1 MSSPSAF
8 AIPAFRRLWAAGLIS
23 DTGDWLLFIA
33 LPLVVFQLSGSA
45 LGASIAFLLELA
57 PAVLL
62 APLAAR
68 LTSRF
73 DRRWIMVTVN
83 VGQALALLPL
93 LTVHGAT
100 ELPIAYG
107 VIVVHASLSTLFEP
121 AKNSLLPDLVANDR
135 LVSANALIGLNQ
147 NLGRLIGGPIG
158 GLLLIVGD
166 LRLIVAAD
174 AVTYLISAALIS
186 TLPATS
192 TAAARGIPGTD
203 TEARRSIGLSAALRM
218 RRLSGAYA
226 VIFVSSVAQGMFVV
240 LFVLFALGP
249 LRGSDADVGLL
260 RGIQASGAIVA
271 GIVLGFLARGASPRV
286 LAGASLLV
294 FGALSLATWNLPP
307 ITTDLWPYVLLFAAV
322 GAPGVVML
330 AGLMSV
336 LQEHSEPHHRGA
348 VFAAV
353 GLVAAVGQAGG
364 ILLGALS
371 DGPVGLMPLLQAQ
384 GCLYLLSGVIALRW
398 LPRADRD
405 RTPAGPAGAATRG
418 RRA

>member
-1 MSSPSAF
+1 MNSRSAF

-93 LTVHGAT
+93 LAVHGAT

-121 AKNSLLPDLVANDR
+121 AKNSLLPDLVAIDR

-158 GLLLIVGD
+158 GLLLVVGD

-174 AVTYLISAALIS
+174 AVTYLVSAALIS

-203 TEARRSIGLSAALRM
+203 TEVRRSIGLSAALRM

-271 GIVLGFLARGASPRV
+271 GVVLGFLARGASPRV
-286 LAGASLLV
+286 LAGVSLLV

-307 ITTDLWPYVLLFAAV
+307 ITIDLWPYVLLFAAV
-322 GAPGVVML
+322 GAPAVVML

-348 VFAAV
+348 VFAAA

-371 DGPVGLMPLLQAQ
+371 DGPVGLMPLLQVQ
-384 GCLYLLSGVIALRW
+384 GCVYLLSGVIALRW
-398 LPRADRD
+398 LPLADRD
-405 RTPAGPAGAATRG
+405 RTPVQEPATTAGNHG
-418 RRA
+418 

>member
-1 MSSPSAF
+1 MNSRSAF

-23 DTGDWLLFIA
+23 DTGDWLMFIA

-93 LTVHGAT
+93 LAVHGAT

-121 AKNSLLPDLVANDR
+121 AKNSLLPDLVAIDR

-158 GLLLIVGD
+158 GLLLVVGD

-174 AVTYLISAALIS
+174 AVTYLVSAALIS

-203 TEARRSIGLSAALRM
+203 TEVRRSIGLSAALRM

-271 GIVLGFLARGASPRV
+271 GVVLGFLARGASPRV
-286 LAGASLLV
+286 LAGVSLLV

-322 GAPGVVML
+322 GAPAVVML

-348 VFAAV
+348 VFAAA

-371 DGPVGLMPLLQAQ
+371 DGPVGLMPLLQVQ
-384 GCLYLLSGVIALRW
+384 GCVYLLSGVIALRW
-398 LPRADRD
+398 LPLADRD
-405 RTPAGPAGAATRG
+405 RTPVQEQATTAGNHG
-418 RRA
+418 

>member
-1 MSSPSAF
+1 MNSRSAF

-83 VGQALALLPL
+83 VGQAVALLPL
-93 LTVHGAT
+93 LAVHGAT

-121 AKNSLLPDLVANDR
+121 AKNSLLPDLVAIDR

-158 GLLLIVGD
+158 GLLLVVGD

-174 AVTYLISAALIS
+174 AVTYLVSAALIS

-203 TEARRSIGLSAALRM
+203 TEVRRSIGLSAALRM

-271 GIVLGFLARGASPRV
+271 GVVLGFLARGASPRV
-286 LAGASLLV
+286 LAGVSLLV

-322 GAPGVVML
+322 GAPAVVML

-348 VFAAV
+348 VFAAA

-371 DGPVGLMPLLQAQ
+371 DGPVGLMPLLQVQ
-384 GCLYLLSGVIALRW
+384 GCVYLLSGVIALRW
-398 LPRADRD
+398 LPLADRD
-405 RTPAGPAGAATRG
+405 RTPVQEPATTAGNHG
-418 RRA
+418 

>member
-1 MSSPSAF
+1 MNSRSAF

-23 DTGDWLLFIA
+23 DTGDWLMFIA

-93 LTVHGAT
+93 LAVHGAT

-121 AKNSLLPDLVANDR
+121 AKNSLLPDLVAIDR

-158 GLLLIVGD
+158 GLLLVVGD

-174 AVTYLISAALIS
+174 AVTYLVSAALIS

-203 TEARRSIGLSAALRM
+203 TEVRRSIGLSAALRM

-271 GIVLGFLARGASPRV
+271 GVVLGFLARGASPRV
-286 LAGASLLV
+286 LAGVSLLV

-322 GAPGVVML
+322 GAPAVVML

-336 LQEHSEPHHRGA
+336 LQEHSEPHDRGA
-348 VFAAV
+348 VFAAA

-371 DGPVGLMPLLQAQ
+371 DGPVGLMPLLQVQ
-384 GCLYLLSGVIALRW
+384 GCVYLLSGVIALRW
-398 LPRADRD
+398 LPLADRD
-405 RTPAGPAGAATRG
+405 RTPVQEQATTAGNHG
-418 RRA
+418 